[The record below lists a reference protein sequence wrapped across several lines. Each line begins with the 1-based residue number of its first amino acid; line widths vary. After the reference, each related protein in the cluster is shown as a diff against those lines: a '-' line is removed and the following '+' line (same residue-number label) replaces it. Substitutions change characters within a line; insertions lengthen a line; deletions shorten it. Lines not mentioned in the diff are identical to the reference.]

1 MLNEK
6 NVDFAYREYTKNPLS
21 VAELTELFEQL
32 GKSPKAL
39 LRSRDVKRLEL
50 DPDQDDAA
58 LIAAMAEHPRLLQR
72 PILVVGD
79 KAVVGRPVQDM
90 LALLG

>member
-1 MLNEK
+1 LLKEN
-6 NVDFAYREYTKNPLS
+6 NVDFVYREYTREPLS
-21 VAELTELFEQL
+21 VAELTELFAQL
-32 GKSPKAL
+32 GKSPKEL

-50 DPDQDDAA
+50 DPNQDDAA

-79 KAVVGRPVQDM
+79 KAVVGRPVDDM
-90 LALLG
+90 LALL

>member
-1 MLNEK
+1 MLNEH
-6 NVDFAYREYTKNPLS
+6 NVDFVYREYTKEPLS
-21 VAELTELFEQL
+21 VAELKQLFTQL
-32 GKSPKAL
+32 GKSPKEL

-58 LIAAMAEHPRLLQR
+58 LIAAIAEHPRLLQR

-79 KAVVGRPVQDM
+79 KAVVGRPIQDM
-90 LALLG
+90 LALI